1 MNWSS
6 SSTPMLMLLITVTSS
21 ILVQTIECSNDLNL
35 DLNVTKANKTG
46 KGERVTFLSGHDASI
61 FNKLFVS
68 GFLGTFFYRKENYFA
83 PNNEKGLDAFITE
96 IN

>member
-21 ILVQTIECSNDLNL
+21 ILVQTIECSNDL

-46 KGERVTFLSGHDASI
+46 KGERVTFLSGNDASI